1 VSSPYSD
8 LERAPLRS
16 DSLARALVR
25 DGSMWREVRVLD
37 SAPSTNAVVAA
48 EAASAEGLV
57 VVAEHQTAGRGRI
70 DRMWV
75 SPPRAGLTFSVLLR
89 PPVADN
95 RWSWLPLLIGVAVA
109 EAVEEMSDVGV
120 GLKWPNDLLVDS
132 RKVGGILLE
141 RHGSAAVVGVG
152 INVTSTADELPG
164 PEATSLLLA
173 DAAVTDRESL
183 LRAVL
188 RSISRRYAQWCAAD
202 DAAELAAAYTDRC
215 ATISSDVQVRF
226 PDGST
231 VAGRAERI
239 DDAGRLVVVDATGEH
254 ALSAGDVF
262 HVRTRG

>member
-16 DSLARALVR
+16 DSLTRALVR
-25 DGSMWREVRVLD
+25 DGSTWREVRVLD

-48 EAASAEGLV
+48 EAAFAEGLV
-57 VVAEHQTAGRGRI
+57 VVAEHQTAGRGRL
-70 DRMWV
+70 DRTWV

-95 RWSWLPLLIGVAVA
+95 RWPWLPLVIGVAVA
-109 EAVEEMSDVGV
+109 EAVEEMSGVGV
-120 GLKWPNDLLVDS
+120 GLKWPNDLLVDG

-202 DAAELAAAYTDRC
+202 DSGQLAAAYTDRC
-215 ATISSDVQVRF
+215 ETIGSDVQVRF
-226 PDGST
+226 PDRST

-239 DDAGRLVVVDATGEH
+239 DGAGRLVVVDETGEH

-262 HVRTRG
+262 HVRTGG

>member
-1 VSSPYSD
+1 
-8 LERAPLRS
+8 
-16 DSLARALVR
+16 
-25 DGSMWREVRVLD
+25 MWREVRVLD

-57 VVAEHQTAGRGRI
+57 VVAEHQTAGRGRL

-89 PPVADN
+89 PRVADN
-95 RWSWLPLLIGVAVA
+95 RWSWLPLVIGVAVA
-109 EAVEEMSDVGV
+109 EAVEEMSGVGV
-120 GLKWPNDLLVDS
+120 GLKWPNDLLVDG

-141 RHGSAAVVGVG
+141 RHDSAAVVGVG

-183 LRAVL
+183 LRAAL
-188 RSISRRYAQWCAAD
+188 RSISRRYAQWSGAD
-202 DAAELAAAYTDRC
+202 DAAGLASGLASAYTDRC
-215 ATISSDVQVRF
+215 ETLGADVQVRF

-231 VAGRAERI
+231 VVGRAERI
-239 DDAGRLVVVDATGEH
+239 DDAGRLVVVDETGEH

-262 HVRTRG
+262 HVRTGG